1 MKKLL
6 LLLILPLISILS
18 SCDNS
23 NGPTDPNDSILPLQI
38 GNFWIYERS
47 PVDSLGNVI
56 GNPVFDTMSVI
67 SKKTYKGKIGY
78 EIEFKRTGLYISRAI
93 LSSGGSNI
101 SYYGFPF
108 NPLYSSFSQ
117 CNCYEFSYWL
127 DLTRFNIHVNQKF
140 DWKYS
145 DSIARD
151 PYPYLI
157 SYVDDI
163 GNVIKQELIMIRT
176 SLISNIETSF
186 LSYSNIIF
194 NKISRNG
201 INYHYKGK
209 TFLRMISPKNGQLTR
224 PDNSKFTYY
233 ENDRLVKTDDINTY
247 VTFAYSI
254 GIVEVYEDYIY
265 GLNQP
270 RFKSKLIKY
279 NLVE

>member
-1 MKKLL
+1 
-6 LLLILPLISILS
+6 
-18 SCDNS
+18 
-23 NGPTDPNDSILPLQI
+23 
-38 GNFWIYERS
+38 
-47 PVDSLGNVI
+47 
-56 GNPVFDTMSVI
+56 
-67 SKKTYKGKIGY
+67 
-78 EIEFKRTGLYISRAI
+78 
-93 LSSGGSNI
+93 
-101 SYYGFPF
+101 
-108 NPLYSSFSQ
+108 
-117 CNCYEFSYWL
+117 
-127 DLTRFNIHVNQKF
+127 
-140 DWKYS
+140 
-145 DSIARD
+145 
-151 PYPYLI
+151 
-157 SYVDDI
+157 
-163 GNVIKQELIMIRT
+163 MIRT

-209 TFLRMISPKNGQLTR
+209 TFLRMIAPKNGQLTR

-265 GLNQP
+265 GVNVT